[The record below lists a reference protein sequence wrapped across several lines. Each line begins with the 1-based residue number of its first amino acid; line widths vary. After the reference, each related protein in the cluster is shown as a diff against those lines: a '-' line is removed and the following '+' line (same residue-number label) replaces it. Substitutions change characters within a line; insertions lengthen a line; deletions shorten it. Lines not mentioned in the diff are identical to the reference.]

1 MQILIIGSGGR
12 EHALAWKCAQD
23 INVKNVYVAPGNAG
37 TALECKVENVSIEP
51 SNQQLLL
58 DFCNTR
64 SIDLVIIGPEA
75 PLVEGLADFLGA
87 QGIPTFGPSQHA
99 AQLEGSKTF
108 AKEFFAKYHIPT
120 AAFVTCHNLE
130 SAKQYLTTAKMP
142 IVVKADGLA
151 AGKGVIICNNYE
163 EAEAACVDI
172 FEARAFGDAGN
183 KVVIEEFLTGEEASF
198 IAVVSGNSIIPLAT
212 SQDHKAVGDNDEG
225 LNTGG
230 MGAYSPAPIIT
241 DSLHQKVMEQVMLPT
256 MTGLINEGAPYLGFL
271 YAGLMIENGQIKVL
285 EFNCRFGD
293 PETQPIMMR
302 LQSSLVELCLA
313 AINNKLDSHHISW
326 SPQHACGVVLAAKG
340 YPQDYQKGHPVKI
353 ADIQDHGTKL
363 FHAGTTEEKGIIKT
377 NGGRVF
383 CMTALGENLATA
395 RKNAYNAISTV
406 DFDGMFY
413 RSDIGAKGLKN
424 D

>member
-1 MQILIIGSGGR
+1 
-12 EHALAWKCAQD
+12 
-23 INVKNVYVAPGNAG
+23 
-37 TALECKVENVSIEP
+37 
-51 SNQQLLL
+51 
-58 DFCNTR
+58 
-64 SIDLVIIGPEA
+64 
-75 PLVEGLADFLGA
+75 
-87 QGIPTFGPSQHA
+87 
-99 AQLEGSKTF
+99 
-108 AKEFFAKYHIPT
+108 
-120 AAFVTCHNLE
+120 
-130 SAKQYLTTAKMP
+130 MP

-241 DSLHQKVMEQVMLPT
+241 DSLHQKVKEQVMLPT

-340 YPQDYQKGHPVKI
+340 YPQDYQKGHPVRI
-353 ADIQDHGTKL
+353 ADIQNHGTKL
-363 FHAGTTEEKGIIKT
+363 FHAGTTEEK
-377 NGGRVF
+377 
-383 CMTALGENLATA
+383 
-395 RKNAYNAISTV
+395 
-406 DFDGMFY
+406 
-413 RSDIGAKGLKN
+413 
-424 D
+424 